1 MFQLK
6 VRSKLSGLLFTGV
19 LALSMQAPG
28 LVSSAQDVPTLDYY
42 FGAFQYKPDGL
53 TAVENAANDILVK
66 EIGAKV
72 KLHPLGLAD
81 LTAKGPLILS
91 SGQQC
96 DLMSFSQFNPFSPA
110 IASGGLAPIGDLI
123 KQYAPKTYSNFPP
136 DNWNAVTKDGKIYGA
151 PVFVGGVS
159 KAAMWVRADLV
170 AKYNF
175 DWKNATKITD
185 WEPFF
190 DAVLKGENGNVI
202 PLLSSDPY
210 WGRQWWPN
218 LYGYD
223 PISESIGAPGA
234 RGMVGVKL
242 DDPTTTVVPVA
253 FTPEYKQAVE
263 LARKWYLKGYF
274 LKSVPSD
281 TEMSAL
287 RGQLKF
293 AAFEFPGASNS
304 STNAMSGNEWNGV
317 PILTGFFQDKT
328 VITTGKILS
337 SVYGVCAVSQHP
349 TEAVKFIEAMNTNVD
364 LLNLFNYG
372 IQGKDWVWKDQA
384 NKVITYPPGVDGNT
398 VSWNPNT
405 YWQFGDKRLVYL
417 TTPDDIGVLDRDA
430 ADLKVAIISPILGF
444 VPDLSTIQNEV
455 AQIATTA
462 KEYCDPVDR
471 GLVDVDTGLKQ
482 CQDQLKAAG
491 IDTIVAELQRQINTW
506 KAANSGGAASATSAA
521 TMQATAQA
529 TAKS

>member
-1 MFQLK
+1 VFKLK
-6 VRSKLSGLLFTGV
+6 VRSKVSGLLLTGALTAS
-19 LALSMQAPG
+19 LAAPAIA
-28 LVSSAQDVPTLDYY
+28 SKAQDVPTLDYY

-81 LTAKGPLILS
+81 LTTKGPLILN
-91 SGQQC
+91 SGQAC
-96 DLMSFSQFNPFSPA
+96 DLMSFSQFNPFAPA
-110 IASGGLAPIGDLI
+110 IAGGGLADITGLI
-123 KQYAPKTYSNFPP
+123 KQYAPTTYGNFPVS
-136 DNWNAVTKDGKIYGA
+136 DWNAVTKDGKIYGA
-151 PVFVGGVS
+151 PVYVGGVS
-159 KAAMWVRADLV
+159 KAAMWVRADLIT
-170 AKYNF
+170 KYKF
-175 DWKNATKITD
+175 DWQHATRISD

-253 FTPEYKQAVE
+253 FTPEYQQAAE
-263 LARKWYLKGYF
+263 LARRWYQKGYF
-274 LKSVPSD
+274 LKSVPAD

-287 RGQLKF
+287 RNQLKF
-293 AAFEFPGASNS
+293 AAFEFPGASNN
-304 STNAMSGNEWNGV
+304 STAVMSGNEWNSV

-328 VITTGKILS
+328 VVTTGKVLS

-349 TEAVKFIEAMNTNVD
+349 TEAVKFIEAMNTDVN

-384 NKVITYPPGVDGNT
+384 NKVVTYPTGVDANT

-417 TTPDDIGVLDRDA
+417 TSEADVGVLQRDA
-430 ADLKVAIISPILGF
+430 ADLKQAIISPILGF
-444 VPDLSTIQNEV
+444 VPDLSPVQNEV
-455 AQIATTA
+455 AQIATIA
-462 KEYCDPVDR
+462 KEYCDPVDK
-471 GLVDVDTGLKQ
+471 GLVDTAAGLKT

-491 IDTIVAELQRQINTW
+491 IDTIVSELQKQINAW
-506 KAANSGGAASATSAA
+506 KAANGKSASATAAA
-521 TMQATAQA
+521 TMAAT
-529 TAKS
+529 KSS